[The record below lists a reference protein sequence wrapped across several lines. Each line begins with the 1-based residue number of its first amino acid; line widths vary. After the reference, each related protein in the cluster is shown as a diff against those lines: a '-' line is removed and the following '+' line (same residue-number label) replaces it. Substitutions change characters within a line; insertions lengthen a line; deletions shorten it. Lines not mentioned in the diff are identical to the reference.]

1 MFCPNC
7 GKQIKDYDNF
17 CRYCGID
24 LKKDSFNQEPDK
36 EVFIERPEH
45 QVSVNLDEN
54 KNKKEE
60 YTLLDDK

>member
-24 LKKDSFNQEPDK
+24 LKDDNFNQEQDK
-36 EVFIERPEH
+36 KRRI
-45 QVSVNLDEN
+45 
-54 KNKKEE
+54 
-60 YTLLDDK
+60 